1 MKRPSSEL
9 PAHVAKNRAHWE
21 ADSDDYQRRHGEQIA
36 GGLTWGVWSIPESE
50 LTVLGEVAGRDVLEI
65 GCGAAQWSIGLAKRG
80 ARPVGLDITPRQL
93 EHARQA
99 MEAEGLDFPLVEA
112 SAEELPFE
120 DESFDIVF
128 CDHGAINFTDP
139 HRSVPE
145 AARVLRPGGLLAFSM
160 LSPLLDLF
168 YDLDGEQVADRLQN
182 DYWELDRFEDEDTTD
197 FQLRYGEWIRLL
209 VGSGLQV
216 IDLIELRAPEGATS
230 TYDLVPYEWARRWPA
245 ENIWKARKP

>member
-1 MKRPSSEL
+1 MPAERL

-21 ADSDDYQRRHGEQIA
+21 ADSDDYQRRHGGQIA
-36 GGLTWGVWSIPESE
+36 GGLTWGVWSIPEAE
-50 LTVLGEVAGRDVLEI
+50 LNVLGDVDGRDVLEI

-80 ARPVGLDITPRQL
+80 ARPVGIDISPRQL
-93 EHARQA
+93 EHARRA

-112 SAEELPFE
+112 SAEDLPFD
-120 DESFDIVF
+120 DESFDVAF

-139 HRSVPE
+139 YRSVPE

-160 LSPLLDLF
+160 ISPLLDLF

-182 DYWELDRFEDEDTTD
+182 GYWELDRFEDEDTAD

-209 VGSGLQV
+209 VESGLEV
-216 IDLIELRAPEGATS
+216 VDLIELRAPEGATS